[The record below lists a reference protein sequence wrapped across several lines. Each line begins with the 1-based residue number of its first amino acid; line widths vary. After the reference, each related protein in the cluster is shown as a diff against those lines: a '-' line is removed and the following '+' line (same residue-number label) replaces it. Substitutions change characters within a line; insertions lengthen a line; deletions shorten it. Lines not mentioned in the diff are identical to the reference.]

1 MTRAQRNGIAIL
13 GSMAAFSFLGDY
25 DPKNNLDFLV
35 GVVVG
40 MVVLMVAAVAYQE
53 LMSED

>member
-1 MTRAQRNGIAIL
+1 MTRARRNGIAIL

-35 GVVVG
+35 GVAVG
-40 MVVLMVAAVAYQE
+40 MIVLVLAVVAYLE
-53 LMSED
+53 LMQD